1 MKPWLINKIVGFIPK
16 VGDRIHLK
24 TINGHYEIVEI
35 LSNGVTITCNAW
47 QAKNNYPDKLITKDI
62 LFKAIKCKYKRI

>member
-16 VGDRIHLK
+16 IGDRIHLHNK
-24 TINGHYEIVEI
+24 NGHYKVVEI
-35 LSNGVTITCNAW
+35 LPNGVSITCNIW

-62 LFKAIKCKYKRI
+62 LFKDIKCKYKRI